1 MFSTLRKFFCF
12 KKEPKTPLGFCD
24 GPSSGKG
31 SLCCCDCGTED
42 RYQQPYDPE
51 NKFHEAVCQG
61 RIKVVLKLLSKKKF
75 DINDKDKR
83 GRTALH
89 FACFYGHLHLVYF
102 LLHNECDVNELDD
115 QKSTPLMKAVQ
126 SWETKIVS
134 VLLDNEANPN
144 IKDSKGET
152 ALHHAVYVDR
162 PDIVTILLK
171 FGGNI
176 EETTKDGFTPLLLA
190 LRERKLLMSE
200 HLIAHGA
207 NVYACDDFRR
217 TTLMYAVKWDSEDIV
232 EILLKKDIDY
242 SLKDIFGWNALQY
255 ATAGKRKV
263 RSIIL
268 EYEDSLFSSQHSV
281 FVGNQ
286 LGDISQS
293 GYDFKSESLISVCSR
308 TGEANFETQY
318 GIPENIPEND
328 ADDLPIA
335 SEQYENLET
344 QEEELELE
352 TIPDLELE
360 NDNVYNKNEGYQKL
374 EASRKATHSSSIGND
389 TEKNEINQVWADK
402 CPHPELRDYS
412 HPISKPKSEPQ
423 QSEPDLYEELKE
435 EIPKSK
441 LENERN
447 FDKSAENQEF
457 SVSGAN
463 GQQETSMEAPHSSN
477 MNNDA
482 EENVVRHLEKKTVM
496 EDQKQTS
503 EEEQKQHSGGKT
515 KRSFDN
521 PATIA

>member
-1 MFSTLRKFFCF
+1 
-12 KKEPKTPLGFCD
+12 
-24 GPSSGKG
+24 
-31 SLCCCDCGTED
+31 
-42 RYQQPYDPE
+42 
-51 NKFHEAVCQG
+51 
-61 RIKVVLKLLSKKKF
+61 
-75 DINDKDKR
+75 
-83 GRTALH
+83 
-89 FACFYGHLHLVYF
+89 
-102 LLHNECDVNELDD
+102 
-115 QKSTPLMKAVQ
+115 
-126 SWETKIVS
+126 
-134 VLLDNEANPN
+134 
-144 IKDSKGET
+144 
-152 ALHHAVYVDR
+152 
-162 PDIVTILLK
+162 
-171 FGGNI
+171 
-176 EETTKDGFTPLLLA
+176 
-190 LRERKLLMSE
+190 
-200 HLIAHGA
+200 
-207 NVYACDDFRR
+207 
-217 TTLMYAVKWDSEDIV
+217 
-232 EILLKKDIDY
+232 
-242 SLKDIFGWNALQY
+242 
-255 ATAGKRKV
+255 
-263 RSIIL
+263 
-268 EYEDSLFSSQHSV
+268 
-281 FVGNQ
+281 
-286 LGDISQS
+286 
-293 GYDFKSESLISVCSR
+293 
-308 TGEANFETQY
+308 Y

-335 SEQYENLET
+335 SKQYENLET

-360 NDNVYNKNEGYQKL
+360 NENVYNKNEGYQKL

-423 QSEPDLYEELKE
+423 QSEPGKFPEELKE

>member
-1 MFSTLRKFFCF
+1 MFSTLRKLFCF

-31 SLCCCDCGTED
+31 SLSCCDCGTED
-42 RYQQPYDPE
+42 RYQPPYDPD

-61 RIKVVLKLLSKKKF
+61 RIKTVLKLLSKKF
-75 DINDKDKR
+75 DVNDKDKR

-207 NVYACDDFRR
+207 NVYACDAFLR

-232 EILLKKDIDY
+232 EILLKKDVDY

-255 ATAGKRKV
+255 AMAGKRKV
-263 RSIIL
+263 KSIIL

-281 FVGNQ
+281 FVGKQ

-293 GYDFKSESLISVCSR
+293 GHYLKSESLISVCSR
-308 TGEANFETQY
+308 TGEANFETQ
-318 GIPENIPEND
+318 D
-328 ADDLPIA
+328 
-335 SEQYENLET
+335 
-344 QEEELELE
+344 
-352 TIPDLELE
+352 
-360 NDNVYNKNEGYQKL
+360 
-374 EASRKATHSSSIGND
+374 ASRKAAHSSNIGND
-389 TEKNEINQVWADK
+389 TEKNEINQ
-402 CPHPELRDYS
+402 
-412 HPISKPKSEPQ
+412 
-423 QSEPDLYEELKE
+423 DLYEELKE

-441 LENERN
+441 LKNERS
-447 FDKSAENQEF
+447 FDKNAENQEF
-457 SVSGAN
+457 SVSDAN
-463 GQQETSMEAPHSSN
+463 GQQEASMEALCSSN
-477 MNNDA
+477 MNDEA
-482 EENVVRHLEKKTVM
+482 EENVIRHLEKKTVM

-503 EEEQKQHSGGKT
+503 GEEQKQHSGGKT
-515 KRSFDN
+515 KRSFDK
-521 PATIA
+521 PATIACHLL

>member
-232 EILLKKDIDY
+232 EILLKKDVDY

-255 ATAGKRKV
+255 ATVGKRKV

-308 TGEANFETQY
+308 TGEANFETQ
-318 GIPENIPEND
+318 
-328 ADDLPIA
+328 
-335 SEQYENLET
+335 
-344 QEEELELE
+344 
-352 TIPDLELE
+352 
-360 NDNVYNKNEGYQKL
+360 

-457 SVSGAN
+457 SVSDAN

-482 EENVVRHLEKKTVM
+482 EENVVRHLEKSKNCHGRPKADLRRRAETA
-496 EDQKQTS
+496 QWWK
-503 EEEQKQHSGGKT
+503 
-515 KRSFDN
+515 N
-521 PATIA
+521 